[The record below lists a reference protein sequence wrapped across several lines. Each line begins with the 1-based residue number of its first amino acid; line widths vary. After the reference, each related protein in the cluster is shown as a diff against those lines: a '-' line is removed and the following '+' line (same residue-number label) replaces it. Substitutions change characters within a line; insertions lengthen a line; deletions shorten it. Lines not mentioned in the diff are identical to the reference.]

1 MRRPPTPAAL
11 AVLISACT
19 LAWTAPSAPAQ
30 RSTRQPETLEER
42 ADRRRLASEAAAAAA
57 QAFADRDIRAA
68 KRHLEDQI
76 RFAPESFVAHYNMA
90 CALARLGDLDAA
102 EQHLSRAIGYGFSD
116 LHQLRRDDYLAPL
129 RDRELYND
137 LLNGWHLVLN
147 ARQQAN
153 ITRDEQFVP
162 RKRERR
168 TLDDLRLE
176 IISAHDPTATDA
188 AVGELEALA
197 EWLHEHVFPTIQS
210 EPWHAHHPWVNV
222 VLPDPKSFGEWQ
234 IVTFGPEI
242 GAGFSTIGGAY
253 DHDRKRLV
261 SKDLGATLRHEFVHV
276 LHWRDMSRTGQRHAM
291 WVQEG
296 IAALVEDYEVSP
308 SGFITP
314 VPSWRTNMV
323 KRLLDANRLL
333 TLEQLAG
340 TELDRFSASKP
351 LAKYA
356 HARAVFLF
364 LNDHDAI
371 PEFFETYERTHRAD
385 PSGLTALRRA
395 LAIESQDRLES
406 RFREWVAALPDVPE
420 TGGDLAATLGV
431 EIEEG
436 TGDGPKVVHLPSGAR
451 ERTGLRL
458 GSVITAINGRPTRD
472 MHELIRVLGSYVPGE
487 TVTLHHRRGRVHKT
501 STVRLLPRG

>member
-1 MRRPPTPAAL
+1 MRRPLPPAAI
-11 AVLISACT
+11 AALITACT
-19 LAWTAPSAPAQ
+19 LAWGAPSATAQ
-30 RSTRQPETLEER
+30 HSSRQPETLEDR
-42 ADRRRLASEAAAAAA
+42 AERRRLASTASAAAA
-57 QAFADRDIRAA
+57 QAFAEGDYRAA
-68 KRHLEDQI
+68 KRHLEDHI
-76 RFAPESFVAHYNMA
+76 EHAPESFVAHYNMA
-90 CALARLGDLDAA
+90 CALAKLGDLEAA
-102 EQHLSRAIGYGFSD
+102 EQHLTKAIGFGFAD

-129 RDRELYND
+129 RDRQLYND
-137 LLNGWHLVLN
+137 LLHGWPLVLD
-147 ARQQAN
+147 ARKQAN

-168 TLDDLRLE
+168 TLEPLRLE
-176 IISAHDPTATDA
+176 IISAHDPTATNA
-188 AVGELEALA
+188 AIGELEALGA
-197 EWLHEHVFPTIQS
+197 WLHENAFPEIQS
-210 EPWHAHHPWVNV
+210 EPWHSHAAWVNV
-222 VLPDPKSFGEWQ
+222 VLPDPKQFGEWQ
-234 IVTFGPEI
+234 MVTFGDES
-242 GAGFSTIGGAY
+242 GSGFSTIGGAY

-296 IAALVEDYEVSP
+296 IAALVEDYETSP
-308 SGFITP
+308 TGQITP

-356 HARAVFLF
+356 HARAIFLY

-371 PEFFETYERTHRAD
+371 PTFFREYEDTHRAD
-385 PSGLTALRRA
+385 PTGLTALRRA
-395 LAIESQDRLES
+395 LAIESQDELETS
-406 RFREWVAALPDVPE
+406 FRDWIAALPDVPE
-420 TGGDLAATLGV
+420 TGDDLTASLGV

-436 TGDGPKVVHLPSGAR
+436 TGDGPKVVNLPRGAR

-458 GSVITAINGRPTRD
+458 GSVITAIDGRPTRD
-472 MHELIRVLGSYVPGE
+472 MHELIRVLGSYAPGD

-501 STVRLLPRG
+501 SDVRLLPRG

>member
-1 MRRPPTPAAL
+1 MRRPPHPAAL
-11 AVLISACT
+11 AVLITACT
-19 LAWTAPSAPAQ
+19 IAWGAPSAPAQ
-30 RSTRQPETLEER
+30 RSTRQPETLEDRAER
-42 ADRRRLASEAAAAAA
+42 QRLASIASAAAA
-57 QAFADRDIRAA
+57 QAFADRDYRAA

-76 RFAPESFVAHYNMA
+76 RHAPQSFVAHYNMA
-90 CALARLGDLDAA
+90 CALSKLDDLDAA
-102 EQHLSRAIGYGFSD
+102 EDHLSQAIGYGFSD

-137 LLNGWHLVLN
+137 LLRGWPLVLD
-147 ARQQAN
+147 ARKEAN
-153 ITRDEQFVP
+153 ITRDEQLVP

-168 TLDDLRLE
+168 TLDPLRLE
-176 IISAHDPTATDA
+176 IISAHDPTATSA
-188 AVGELEALA
+188 AVGELEALG
-197 EWLHEHVFPTIQS
+197 EWLHQNVFPTITE
-210 EPWHAHHPWVNV
+210 EPWHSHHPWVNV
-222 VLPDPKSFGEWQ
+222 VLPDPDAFNDWQ
-234 IVTFGPEI
+234 IVTFGPES

-296 IAALVEDYEVSP
+296 IAALVEDYDVSDA
-308 SGFITP
+308 GFITP

-323 KRLLDANRLL
+323 KRLLDARRLQ

-364 LNDHDAI
+364 LNDHGAI
-371 PEFFETYERTHRAD
+371 PSFFREYEATYRDD
-385 PSGLTALRRA
+385 PTGLTALRRA
-395 LAIESQDRLES
+395 LAVESQDQLEDQ
-406 RFREWVAALPDVPE
+406 FRAWVAALPDVPE
-420 TGGDLAATLGV
+420 TGDDLTATLGV

-436 TGDGPKVVHLPSGAR
+436 TGDGPKVVRLPSGAR

-458 GSVITAINGRPTRD
+458 GSVITAIDARPTRD
-472 MHELIRVLGSYVPGE
+472 MHELIRILGDYAPGD
-487 TVTLHHRRGRVHKT
+487 TVTLHHRRGRIHKT
-501 STVRLLPRG
+501 SDVRLLPRE